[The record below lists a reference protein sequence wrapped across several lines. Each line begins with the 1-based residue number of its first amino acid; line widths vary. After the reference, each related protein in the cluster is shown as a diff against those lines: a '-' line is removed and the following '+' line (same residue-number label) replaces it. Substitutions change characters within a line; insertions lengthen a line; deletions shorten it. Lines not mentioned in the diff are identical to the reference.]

1 MSFSPPP
8 SSLFGPVARS
18 LSLTGRTGLF
28 TPDMAFE
35 TIVKRQIGK
44 IKEPCTKC
52 VDMVISE
59 LVITVR
65 QCTKK
70 VKDSKQQETVV
81 PAFVVVLIPYP
92 QSPFHCRRSGSFRPS
107 RGRLEGVGGRGL
119 WCVCACLPAAYC
131 AALVLVWLA
140 VVESCA
146 DENPVWR
153 LSCHPK
159 MAAPVSELQADVFL
173 GWGWGLIGTRLKS
186 SKRVIMSSVC

>member
-1 MSFSPPP
+1 MLLLWLHPP
-8 SSLFGPVARS
+8 SPFCPVCVCWMKRNRGYFFVINTLLFARPS
-18 LSLTGRTGLF
+18 FCLSLLRPHLYSAPWLVLSLMGRTGLF

-59 LVITVR
+59 LVNTVR

-70 VKDSKQQETVV
+70 VKEATGKSGQSFCCCTHPLSTESLSLPLRF
-81 PAFVVVLIPYP
+81 PALE
-92 QSPFHCRRSGSFRPS
+92 G
-107 RGRLEGVGGRGL
+107 GRLERRGWGGGCGVS
-119 WCVCACLPAAYC
+119 ACLPAYC

-146 DENPVWR
+146 DEN
-153 LSCHPK
+153 
-159 MAAPVSELQADVFL
+159 QF
-173 GWGWGLIGTRLKS
+173 GG
-186 SKRVIMSSVC
+186 